1 VQQQKIKQ
9 TLYAT
14 QQRCLHHYGFFANPK
29 YTLQK
34 NFNIQV
40 SQQYSTS
47 GTQPNNL
54 TFHNLCDRNKLPPGT
69 RQLLGLNLNFCLAS
83 KNAKENINKTV
94 LKMARSI
101 RIRYFLKQQGL
112 TNDDDYAK
120 QIYICN
126 SNWHPPPAPLHI
138 EEHITSFE
146 KALKSKQQEIVT
158 KNWQKP
164 LLNLTPLQLSAL
176 KQLKSNNKIIIK
188 RTDKN
193 LGPAI
198 MDTEAYIKQVLHEH
212 LTTKHYQQLS
222 NAEGHARYENFKSAL
237 KDLIITNLDLLS
249 ASEATY
255 FQRSLKLKHRL
266 PIFYGLPKVHKNPV
280 SLRPVISSIN
290 SFSSIFS
297 NWLDYKMKQLL
308 PLIKSYT
315 KNSFDV
321 LEELKNL
328 PIPSNALLFSADAKS
343 MYTNIDTAVGIQTF
357 RDFFV
362 AQEEQ
367 IPSSFPIN
375 LFLKILELVMSNNI
389 FNFGN
394 TTWLQLSGTAMGT
407 PAACSYAT
415 ITYGHHENTRILTE
429 FNSQLLYYRRYIDDI
444 FGVWIPPTTNREAT
458 WNNFKKRLNEWG
470 TLEWIIQNPSKKT
483 IFLDLHFELKGSI
496 IHTSTFQK
504 ELNLYLYIPPRSAH
518 PPSCLKGLISGE
530 MRRYWLQNNTKN
542 FESMLEKFIIRLT
555 NRGHLLQNLLP
566 IFQHAARHL
575 GNVTLQKQQQKIS
588 DTLFIHQRYHPKGLK
603 RKDIRDVYDETLKP
617 FLDFDNMT
625 VAISRPRNLGEVL
638 TKTPLEKPTSIDIQN
653 LIDEVKSNDSP
664 KHCL

>member
-1 VQQQKIKQ
+1 
-9 TLYAT
+9 
-14 QQRCLHHYGFFANPK
+14 
-29 YTLQK
+29 
-34 NFNIQV
+34 
-40 SQQYSTS
+40 
-47 GTQPNNL
+47 
-54 TFHNLCDRNKLPPGT
+54 
-69 RQLLGLNLNFCLAS
+69 
-83 KNAKENINKTV
+83 
-94 LKMARSI
+94 
-101 RIRYFLKQQGL
+101 
-112 TNDDDYAK
+112 
-120 QIYICN
+120 
-126 SNWHPPPAPLHI
+126 
-138 EEHITSFE
+138 
-146 KALKSKQQEIVT
+146 
-158 KNWQKP
+158 
-164 LLNLTPLQLSAL
+164 
-176 KQLKSNNKIIIK
+176 
-188 RTDKN
+188 
-193 LGPAI
+193 
-198 MDTEAYIKQVLHEH
+198 
-212 LTTKHYQQLS
+212 
-222 NAEGHARYENFKSAL
+222 
-237 KDLIITNLDLLS
+237 
-249 ASEATY
+249 
-255 FQRSLKLKHRL
+255 
-266 PIFYGLPKVHKNPV
+266 
-280 SLRPVISSIN
+280 
-290 SFSSIFS
+290 
-297 NWLDYKMKQLL
+297 
-308 PLIKSYT
+308 
-315 KNSFDV
+315 
-321 LEELKNL
+321 
-328 PIPSNALLFSADAKS
+328 
-343 MYTNIDTAVGIQTF
+343 MYTNIDTAVGVQTF

-415 ITYGHHENTRILTE
+415 ITYGHYENTRILTE

-555 NRGHLLQNLLP
+555 DRGHLLQNLLP

-664 KHCL
+664 KHYL